1 DPRDQRHAVH
11 RRDAGAADHLHGGG
25 AAGDRR
31 HRGRPAVLLGRTA
44 AQAGQAGLPHGQA
57 RPVARGRRR
66 RDSARRAGRRARRG
80 HRREQG
86 RAHLFARRPRRELR
100 RRDGGDGCAA
110 RRRLSESGAG
120 RARDPGQQMKARALR
135 LDDEVDRRELWH
147 WALAALIMLAAHL
160 GIVATY
166 LLLHR
171 PDPGPSGAPVVVID
185 LAPYPSAPRQDPVE
199 LPPDPPM
206 QEAQPEPERK
216 AQTRREVLPRP
227 PIPTPEVVTTVLP
240 APEQPAEKKVEDKP
254 PPPKPVQA
262 KKRPAPRTTPNASA
276 PTRADAPAS
285 SQLGVSAEASRA
297 QAAWRGLLGAPLQ
310 RAQPRSGRAPTRGGA
325 GAGGARLRRG

>member
-1 DPRDQRHAVH
+1 
-11 RRDAGAADHLHGGG
+11 
-25 AAGDRR
+25 
-31 HRGRPAVLLGRTA
+31 
-44 AQAGQAGLPHGQA
+44 
-57 RPVARGRRR
+57 
-66 RDSARRAGRRARRG
+66 
-80 HRREQG
+80 
-86 RAHLFARRPRRELR
+86 
-100 RRDGGDGCAA
+100 
-110 RRRLSESGAG
+110 
-120 RARDPGQQMKARALR
+120 
-135 LDDEVDRRELWH
+135 
-147 WALAALIMLAAHL
+147 LIMLAAHL

-171 PDPGPSGAPVVVID
+171 PDTGPSGAPVVVID

-206 QEAQPEPERK
+206 QEAQPEPQRVE
-216 AQTRREVLPRP
+216 TPPEVLPLP
-227 PIPTPEVVTTVLP
+227 PLPTPEVVTPVLP
-240 APEQPAEKKVEDKP
+240 RPPEQRAEKKVEDKP

-262 KKRPAPRTTPNASA
+262 KKKPAPRTTPTASA

-297 QAAWRGLLGAPLQ
+297 QASWRDLLGAPLQ